1 MDIFIYLVLEILH
14 VVDNP
19 VLVHYHF
26 QKSIMLNIATFSL
39 QVQRLSKDGLL
50 PKFLSTKYSKTETPF
65 FGCAFMGA
73 ITAVMATL
81 GDLTSL
87 LLLSGMIYE

>member
-1 MDIFIYLVLEILH
+1 MFKMYL
-14 VVDNP
+14 VDNP
-19 VLVHYHF
+19 VLVDYH

-73 ITAVMATL
+73 ITAVLATL